1 MTDSLQLAL
10 SVAASGLHVQ
20 AKRLLV
26 VSENLANVQSTAKEQ
41 GGEPYARQVVS
52 FVAALD
58 EQEGVSRVR
67 VAGVDRDEAP
77 FFVMHEPGHPAA
89 DEDGNVL
96 YPNVNVMTELAD
108 MREAN
113 RTYEANLQVVKQ
125 ARDMISQVVDLLRS
139 SR

>member
-1 MTDSLQLAL
+1 MSDPLQSALA
-10 SVAASGLHVQ
+10 VAASGLHAQ

-41 GGEPYARQVVS
+41 GGEPYARQVIS
-52 FVAALD
+52 FGAALD
-58 EQEGVSRVR
+58 EREGASRVR
-67 VAGVDRDEAP
+67 VLGVERDDAP

-125 ARDMISQVVDLLRS
+125 ARDMIAQVIDLLRT